1 MTYRRTLS
9 ALGLGVLTVLL
20 SGCIKLNMNLTV
32 HSNDTVS
39 GSVVAGVSK
48 QVLPAFGGEQAVRDQ
63 VKQLLS
69 ENELPDSV
77 KITDYSDNSYSG
89 IKATFDDLALD
100 EVNNRLAG
108 RTEGP
113 LIKHENGQFIVNT
126 TLPLTGDAFG
136 AGDLGVA
143 AGTGDI
149 RIVVTFPGRV
159 LSHNGQ
165 LDGTTVTWV
174 GTLGQDLVMQAVS
187 EDSGAESASGGDNG
201 RMVALWIGLAALL
214 AAGLVGFFLYRR
226 NRRATPAAAAA
237 GSQDTAGTIA
247 DYDQPVAE
255 PQAQVTTT
263 QQYGT
268 EPPAF
273 PDQGAETT
281 QEYGT
286 PPPTYPQHDAGG
298 TQEYETTPPA
308 FPDQGAATTQEY
320 ETNPVAG
327 APSDPDQQPPAGSPP
342 ASGSPA

>member
-255 PQAQVTTT
+255 PQGQVTTT

-268 EPPAF
+268 EAPA
-273 PDQGAETT
+273 
-281 QEYGT
+281 
-286 PPPTYPQHDAGG
+286 YPSQDAG
-298 TQEYETTPPA
+298 
-308 FPDQGAATTQEY
+308 TTQEY
-320 ETNPVAG
+320 ETPPVAG